1 MDLFA
6 KLASNME
13 EMAGTFESRMLHMES
28 GLQKLTGTEQP
39 PHKDLESL
47 SREFV
52 DFKTFV
58 WKSMAMMK
66 AQLEL
71 LVLGLDRQETASRR
85 KVLLF
90 HGIAESPEMAVGDT
104 ILRLLA
110 DQFKMAD
117 ITPEQLAVCHR
128 LGTNTSKPR
137 PILVRFA
144 NFAFRNVVW
153 NSKTALKN
161 TGITVSEFL
170 TKSRHDVFTAARG
183 HFGMRHCWTS
193 EGKIV
198 ILLPEGKRRR
208 IESMSELKPLLLEF
222 PAVQSA
228 QDKMAP
234 FRAQDKGKTSNI
246 PATKAGGTTKAAEAR
261 SRRAAK

>member
-6 KLASNME
+6 KLAFNME
-13 EMAGTFESRMLHMES
+13 EMAGIFESRMLHMES

-90 HGIAESPEMAVGDT
+90 
-104 ILRLLA
+104 
-110 DQFKMAD
+110 QFY
-117 ITPEQLAVCHR
+117 LC
-128 LGTNTSKPR
+128 
-137 PILVRFA
+137 F
-144 NFAFRNVVW
+144 F
-153 NSKTALKN
+153 
-161 TGITVSEFL
+161 
-170 TKSRHDVFTAARG
+170 
-183 HFGMRHCWTS
+183 
-193 EGKIV
+193 
-198 ILLPEGKRRR
+198 
-208 IESMSELKPLLLEF
+208 
-222 PAVQSA
+222 
-228 QDKMAP
+228 
-234 FRAQDKGKTSNI
+234 
-246 PATKAGGTTKAAEAR
+246 
-261 SRRAAK
+261 

>member
-13 EMAGTFESRMLHMES
+13 EMAGTFESRMLHMET
-28 GLQKLTGTEQP
+28 GLKKLSGTEQP

-47 SREFV
+47 SREFL
-52 DFKTFV
+52 DFKSLV
-58 WKSMAMMK
+58 WKSMAMMR

-71 LVLGLDRQETASRR
+71 LVQGLDRQETASRR

-90 HGIAESPEMAVGDT
+90 HGIEESAELAVGDV
-104 ILRLLA
+104 ILRLLSN
-110 DQFKMAD
+110 QFKLSD
-117 ITPEQLAVCHR
+117 VTPEQLAACHR

-137 PILVRFA
+137 PVLVRFA
-144 NFAFRNVVW
+144 NYSLRNLVW
-153 NSKTALKN
+153 NSKTSLKN

-170 TKSRHDVFTAARG
+170 TKSRHDVFTAARR

-198 ILLPEGKRRR
+198 ILLPESKRRR
-208 IESMSELKPLLLEF
+208 IETMSELKPLLSEF

-228 QDKMAP
+228 QDVKAP
-234 FRAQDKGKTSNI
+234 VRAQEKGKASSN
-246 PATKAGGTTKAAEAR
+246 PATKAGSSSKAAEPR
-261 SRRAAK
+261 TRRALK